1 VLGLIRA
8 NLLRRPARTLLTATG
23 IAVGVATIVALL
35 ALTQGIEDSARGLI
49 HLGRADLGVFQRS
62 VSDPTASQLP
72 ASLARRIARQP
83 GVAEATPIQLVSE
96 AVPGS
101 AASLVFGLAP
111 EGFVARRLVAVSGRR
126 PRGGEAAVGDELAGR
141 LGVRAGDRLRLKGRS
156 VPVVGAF
163 HSGVTFEDDGVVVP
177 LAFAQAL
184 ARQPQGATTIA
195 VALQPRA
202 RLSDVARRLERRFPG
217 TITITNPEQAARSS
231 ASFEIVRK
239 AALVIALLA
248 LVIGGISVTNTML
261 MAVLERQRELA
272 LLAAVGF
279 GPARVAALI
288 LGEGVGVSLLGA
300 GLGLALGVAG
310 GELVVRAFSAGAFV
324 SPDVTAWALG
334 RGLIVGVAIGVLGGL
349 YPAWRVTRLAPAG
362 ALARG

>member
-8 NLLRRPARTLLTATG
+8 NLLRRPGRTLLTAIG

-35 ALTQGIEDSARGLI
+35 SLTQGIENSARGLI
-49 HLGRADLGVFQRS
+49 HLGRADLGVFQRG
-62 VSDPTASQLP
+62 VADPTASILP
-72 ASLARRIARQP
+72 ASLARRMAREP
-83 GVAEATPIQLVSE
+83 GVAEATPIQLVVE
-96 AVPGS
+96 AIPGS
-101 AASLVFGLAP
+101 PASLVFGAQP
-111 EGFVARRLVAVSGRR
+111 GGFLARRLVIVSGRR
-126 PRGGEAAVGDELAGR
+126 ARSGEAVVGDELAGR
-141 LGVRAGDRLRLKGRS
+141 LHIRAGGALRLKGRH
-156 VPVVGAF
+156 VPVVGTF

-177 LAFAQAL
+177 LALAQAL
-184 ARQPQGATTIA
+184 ASQPQGATTIA

-202 RLSDVARRLERRFPG
+202 RLSDVAHRLEDRFPG
-217 TITITNPEQAARSS
+217 TVTITNPEQAARSS
-231 ASFEIVRK
+231 ASYEIVRK

-248 LVIGGISVTNTML
+248 LVIGGIAVTNTML
-261 MAVLERQRELA
+261 MSVLERQRELA

-300 GLGLALGVAG
+300 GLGLALGVAA
-310 GELVVRAFSAGAFV
+310 GELVVRAFAAGAFV

-334 RGLIVGVAIGVLGGL
+334 RGLIVGMAIGVLGGL
-349 YPAWRVTRLAPAG
+349 YPAWRVTRLAPAA